1 MIRQKLKKQKQ
12 QQQHLKESLKVGV
25 VLGVGP
31 QVQKVVLFMVLLI
44 NLQSGVSTV
53 LYRSSKSLIHST
65 RTRATIASINAKRN
79 TASLSF
85 IKTFSTNK
93 HSNFNVQNVCS
104 CSYPRQIRR
113 CSYSYHRT
121 TVMKTTTTCTQIQS
135 NTNPFMFGSDIDDVD
150 RPNNNNVLNNF
161 HNNSRF
167 KVGNKSDPSDFIDF
181 HRIISTK
188 DYTII
193 KSDGGDDD
201 NKVDYDQVQKMN
213 EEEGLDFGS
222 AVPVHTSESLIT
234 IAKKSKPNN
243 SNNNMNTKIRKTQLK
258 EELREYRQTQ
268 ANNINGIK
276 KPLYTVFTNAA
287 LDGIYVCL
295 PRSKEELLE
304 VKGIGPKKV
313 DMFGDDILEIVSK
326 YTDGDVNDGD
336 EGENVNGGENIR
348 VRVPEKIDAK
358 SLTREQRDA
367 AKIVL
372 GKERRNVFVTGS
384 AGTGK
389 SYLLKYLVQELKTQK
404 KNPNN
409 NNDNGELRNVGI
421 AAPTGVA
428 AIIVGG
434 STLHSFF
441 GIGLG
446 TGSLMSL
453 LKRVKKNNAAMDR
466 IDEIDVL
473 IIDEVSMMSS
483 ELLETLDAITREIR
497 RNGYFRDHPF
507 GGIQIIA
514 FGDFF
519 QLPPVT
525 KSSRDNLSLE
535 NRHLR
540 SFCFESE
547 VWSNLGLNKNV
558 IELNEVQRQE
568 NEEFVKLLNKVRIG
582 EVEFADVQ
590 YINSKCL
597 ISKHHPLPSD
607 GIIPT
612 RLYVLNRDVDE
623 ENLNRL
629 EELEGPEVVC
639 KAVNRWRESMPTGTH
654 ASIKK
659 QMQDSLN
666 MELPDEVRLK
676 IGAQV
681 MLTRNKKMEDSLVN
695 GSRGVVERFVDEGGD
710 FRIPI
715 VRFDNG
721 IVAKVSPVESVRY
734 NPSGEEGCLVRMQI
748 PLKLAWAITIH
759 KSQGSTLSRAIL
771 DISSTFE
778 YGQFYV
784 ALSRVKSLEGLWLE
798 KPVTLN
804 NIMVS
809 PQVTNFFNKK

>member
-1 MIRQKLKKQKQ
+1 MLC
-12 QQQHLKESLKVGV
+12 
-25 VLGVGP
+25 VGP
-31 QVQKVVLFMVLLI
+31 QVQEVVFFMVLLLT
-44 NLQSGVSTV
+44 LQPGVSAV
-53 LYRSSKSLIHST
+53 SRSSKYLST
-65 RTRATIASINAKRN
+65 RTRKTIATSINAKKKI
-79 TASLSF
+79 ASLSF
-85 IKTFSTNK
+85 VNSSTNK
-93 HSNFNVQNVCS
+93 YSMSMFNVKNMCS
-104 CSYPRQIRR
+104 CSYPRQIIRR
-113 CSYSYHRT
+113 YPYSYYRT
-121 TVMKTTTTCTQIQS
+121 TVLKTTTTCTQIQ
-135 NTNPFMFGSDIDDVD
+135 NNINPILFGSDIDDMD
-150 RPNNNNVLNNF
+150 RPNNNIFL
-161 HNNSRF
+161 NNSRF
-167 KVGNKSDPSDFIDF
+167 IVGNKSDPSDFIDF
-181 HRIISTK
+181 HRIISTE
-188 DYTII
+188 DYSNNNTN
-193 KSDGGDDD
+193 GDDD
-201 NKVDYDQVQKMN
+201 NDNGEYDQDQKVN
-213 EEEGLDFGS
+213 EEEGIDFGNV
-222 AVPVHTSESLIT
+222 VPVHTSESSLNT
-234 IAKKSKPNN
+234 NVKNSTSKPND
-243 SNNNMNTKIRKTQLK
+243 NMNTKIRKTQLK
-258 EELREYRQTQ
+258 EELRKYRQTQ
-268 ANNINGIK
+268 ANNINGMK

-287 LDGIYVCL
+287 LDGIYVSL

-313 DMFGDDILEIVSK
+313 DMFGDDILKIVSK
-326 YTDGDVNDGD
+326 YVNGDVNDID

-372 GKERRNVFVTGS
+372 GKERQNVFITGS

-389 SYLLKYLVQELKTQK
+389 SHLLKYLVQELKIQK

-409 NNDNGELRNVGI
+409 NNEELRNVGI

-428 AIIVGG
+428 AIIIGG

-446 TGSLMSL
+446 TGNVTSL
-453 LKRVKKNNAAMDR
+453 LKRVKNNNAAMDR
-466 IDEIDVL
+466 IDEIDAL

-497 RNGYFRDHPF
+497 RNGYYRDQPF

-525 KSSRDNLSLE
+525 KSSRNNLNWE

-547 VWSNLGLNKNV
+547 VWSNLGLDKNI
-558 IELNEVQRQE
+558 IELKEVQRQE
-568 NEEFVKLLNKVRIG
+568 NEEFVNLLNKVRIG
-582 EVEFADVQ
+582 EVGPADVE

-597 ISKHHPLPSD
+597 ISKHHSLPHD

-629 EELEGPEVVC
+629 EELKGPEVVC
-639 KAVNRWRESMPTGTH
+639 KAVNRWRENMPTGTH

-659 QMQDSLN
+659 QMQESLN

-681 MLTRNKKMEDSLVN
+681 MLTRNKKMEDNLVN

-734 NPSGEEGCLVRMQI
+734 NPSGEEGCLVRLQI

-759 KSQGSTLSRAIL
+759 KSQGSTLSRALL

-798 KPVTLN
+798 KPATLN